1 MRGRVDSMTPL
12 SKRISRCHDISAQ
25 ANPRLVSI
33 ETWKSNLAREQA
45 ANQALQRAKS
55 EEKEA

>member
-1 MRGRVDSMTPL
+1 MTPL